1 MTFCIQIFDERAN
14 ALIQSAMFMVKPP
27 PSAPRKQPKI
37 YPPLESYLRYL
48 LLVKLE
54 PEESSIAFVTKHLLR
69 FPWNDPSKQCGTLIC
84 KYMLKACRKG
94 RYTVISAVAGVAASI
109 RRSKPEA
116 AARLVDACL
125 EEIQW
130 GMENPS
136 FRDQQRTV
144 AYSRLLGELHV
155 TSLVSGLVIFQ
166 QLHNYLNFGHEIPEA
181 LRLESEK
188 ISGEPKDHQHLSV
201 FYSAGGIS
209 QTIGE
214 DEVMDDTPLETKEE
228 ETPDVIAISKYSKFD
243 PRVPSILDPPNSV
256 LRIKMACTLLG
267 AATKTLVT
275 RSNLLALEG
284 FFASFQR
291 YLFTK
296 TLLPVDVEF
305 ALLDTFDAVDSQWKK
320 ATKERRKKEEDEN
333 TVLERTGFL
342 RFNTWLGAHNATIL
356 QEEEDALI
364 EQKAR
369 ARLEALA
376 AGGDATEN
384 ELFADSHLE
393 MEDDDFDGM
402 SQSVEDE
409 IDSDTETEEG
419 NEVIEHGNVLK
430 IFEGDLE
437 DDEFEPEDDNI
448 YDDTESMDEDT
459 YMKQL
464 EEEDFEREL
473 RRVTM
478 DALEK
483 GKNSAQSRGKV
494 ADSMITGSQF
504 FRKKERT
511 DELKAATLGGVEGV
525 IFQLLKKG
533 NKGKVEAKQLIVP
546 KETNLAKQA
555 ERKDD
560 EAARERDMLKAR
572 VLQYE
577 AESAEH
583 GEGGGNVYLEQTKL
597 QFIRNRPLTMQE
609 IDQNFGTNRG
619 DRDGSILSG
628 SRRAGGSERNRTGQG
643 LQGRGDLSGQ
653 GGMGAGRGRGRS
665 GGGRTLR
672 TY

>member
-1 MTFCIQIFDERAN
+1 
-14 ALIQSAMFMVKPP
+14 MFMVKPP
-27 PSAPRKQPKI
+27 PSVPRKQPKI

-48 LLVKLE
+48 MLVKLD
-54 PEESSIAFVTKHLLR
+54 PDESSIAFVTKHLLR
-69 FPWNDPSKQCGTLIC
+69 FPWNDPSKQCGALIC

-109 RRSKPEA
+109 RRSKPEV

-130 GMENPS
+130 AMENPN
-136 FRDQQRTV
+136 FRDQQRTI

-155 TSLVSGLVIFQ
+155 ASLVSGLVVIQ
-166 QLHNYLNFGHEIPEA
+166 QLYKYLNFGHEIPMA
-181 LRLESEK
+181 LRLASEK
-188 ISGEPKDHQHLSV
+188 ISGEPKGHPYLPVLFST
-201 FYSAGGIS
+201 GRIS

-214 DEVMDDTPLETKEE
+214 DEVMDELLFETIQEKE
-228 ETPDVIAISKYSKFD
+228 TVNVIAISKYSKFD
-243 PRVPSILDPPNSV
+243 PRVPSILDPPSSV
-256 LRIKMACTLLG
+256 FRIKMACTLLG
-267 AATKTLVT
+267 AAAKTLVT
-275 RSNLLALEG
+275 RSNLSALEG

-296 TLLPVDVEF
+296 TLLPADVEF
-305 ALLDTFDAVDSQWKK
+305 ALLDTFDAVDSLWKK
-320 ATKERRKKEEDEN
+320 STKERKKIEDDEN
-333 TVLERTGFL
+333 TISESMGFL
-342 RFNTWLGAHNATIL
+342 RFNTWLGAHNATIR
-356 QEEEDALI
+356 QEEEDALV
-364 EQKAR
+364 EQKVR
-369 ARLEALA
+369 VRLEALA

-384 ELFADSHLE
+384 ELLADAQLE
-393 MEDDDFDGM
+393 MEDYDFDAM
-402 SQSVEDE
+402 SQSVDDE
-409 IDSDTETEEG
+409 VDSDTESEEG
-419 NEVIEHGNVLK
+419 KEVIEQGNDLK
-430 IFEGDLE
+430 IIEGDLE
-437 DDEFEPEDDNI
+437 NDEFDLDDENL

-464 EEEDFEREL
+464 EDEEFEREL

-494 ADSMITGSQF
+494 ADTMITGSQF

-511 DELKAATLGGVEGV
+511 EEIKAATVGGVEGV

-619 DRDGSILSG
+619 DRDGSVISG
-628 SRRAGGSERNRTGQG
+628 SRRAGGSERNRTGQS
-643 LQGRGDLSGQ
+643 LQGRGDLSRQ
-653 GGMGAGRGRGRS
+653 GGMSAGRGRGRS